1 MNFLSVLKLQNST
14 IAKYFMRNV
23 LTLLFAVFIVIGL
36 IVFGNQLVL
45 VVKDSLEAGI
55 PLEDLIPVVGF
66 NMLRDIPL
74 ILSLS
79 LFLAIIIA
87 VNRLYKSSEAIVMNS
102 MGVGDKSFMLFVQPI
117 VIVIF
122 LIILYLTNA
131 VIPWSKAQKDQI
143 IERTENASEFSFIKE
158 GEFQEFKD
166 GNIVFYASKVNLID
180 GSDNQEMEDIFIRT
194 YGKDEQTITLASKAQ
209 KYTDI
214 DKNVYLRLID
224 GKRYYG
230 FPSDKNQ
237 KVLNFDLYD
246 LLIIDGD
253 KVNSSNS
260 EYGDIDTKSTID
272 LIRHGGVRELSEVQ
286 WRLSQPISVVILSL
300 LAILLGKSSPRGGK
314 NVGLLFGVVL
324 FILHNNAIILTKSS
338 IERGE
343 MPLFFGLWW
352 VHLILLLFIVFFY
365 LYRHRKIPY
374 YFDKI
379 TQYFFSKR

>member
-131 VIPWSKAQKDQI
+131 VIPWSKAQKNQI
-143 IERTENASEFSFIKE
+143 NTPN
-158 GEFQEFKD
+158 
-166 GNIVFYASKVNLID
+166 
-180 GSDNQEMEDIFIRT
+180 
-194 YGKDEQTITLASKAQ
+194 
-209 KYTDI
+209 
-214 DKNVYLRLID
+214 
-224 GKRYYG
+224 
-230 FPSDKNQ
+230 
-237 KVLNFDLYD
+237 
-246 LLIIDGD
+246 
-253 KVNSSNS
+253 
-260 EYGDIDTKSTID
+260 
-272 LIRHGGVRELSEVQ
+272 
-286 WRLSQPISVVILSL
+286 
-300 LAILLGKSSPRGGK
+300 
-314 NVGLLFGVVL
+314 
-324 FILHNNAIILTKSS
+324 
-338 IERGE
+338 
-343 MPLFFGLWW
+343 
-352 VHLILLLFIVFFY
+352 
-365 LYRHRKIPY
+365 
-374 YFDKI
+374 
-379 TQYFFSKR
+379 